1 VSADETTT
9 RLQGLLER
17 AQDLRRRLDEADT
30 AESAVDLVQ
39 ELTELAKET
48 QAELDRAQ
56 RAVQAPK
63 GDAPS

>member
-9 RLQGLLER
+9 RLQGLLDR

-30 AESAVDLVQ
+30 AEAAVDLVQ